1 MRRNGV
7 NASRAL
13 LRAPGGPAGA
23 AAGHCSPPGDGEIR
37 QRTDQ
42 LLGGLRAGRWTPRA
56 WAGLLAQS
64 VSMSVQAAAVRPRAA
79 AEVTM
84 VHATLLGLSSRGRG
98 RAWVTASWALAI
110 THLGLLGP
118 RRSLGAANLVT
129 LARANLPAVAAGRWT
144 SAAMVAGDLLDG
156 RLARRRAE
164 VTVFG
169 SYADSV
175 ADAAFWTWFAARH
188 EPSRLLRGAA
198 LAAWTAP
205 PAALAA
211 ISVTRG
217 TMPDVPR
224 PALIRPA
231 AALAGILTARAIQQ
245 SWKKEKS
252 DER

>member
-13 LRAPGGPAGA
+13 LRAPRRPAGA
-23 AAGHCSPPGDGEIR
+23 AAGHCSPPGDGQIR

-42 LLGGLRAGRWTPRA
+42 LLGGLRAGRWMPSA
-56 WAGLLAQS
+56 WAGFLASS

-84 VHATLLGLSSRGRG
+84 LHSALLGLSRGGRG

-118 RRSLGAANLVT
+118 RRSIGAANLVT

-156 RLARRRAE
+156 RLARHRAE

-188 EPSRLLRGAA
+188 EPSRLLRLAA
-198 LAAWTAP
+198 LAAWAAP
-205 PAALAA
+205 PAAVAA
-211 ISVTRG
+211 ISVARG
-217 TMPDVPR
+217 KMPGVPR

-231 AALAGILTARAIQQ
+231 AALAGLLTARAIRQ
-245 SWKKEKS
+245 SRKQREQ
-252 DER
+252 R